1 MRKEEVTIIDL
12 LLEAVGI
19 VSGLVYM
26 GLQIYYSMIYGVNPV
41 TIVMNGAVLIL
52 VYIGLTLLSVY
63 PEKVNGLTREAC
75 SGLVRKYTI
84 HMVRLVKLIFV
95 LGLLFTSI
103 CDVLG
108 HQLNSGYSMIV
119 VILVVVTVVYY
130 EGKIIHILR
139 KKK

>member
-95 LGLLFTSI
+95 LGLLFTSC
-103 CDVLG
+103 CDILG

>member
-1 MRKEEVTIIDL
+1 MRREEVTMADM

-19 VSGLVYM
+19 VSALIYL
-26 GLQIYYSMIYGVNPV
+26 GLQIYYGVLYGVNPFR
-41 TIVMNGAVLIL
+41 ILMNAAVLIL
-52 VYIGLTLLSVY
+52 VYIGLALLCVY

-75 SGLVRKYTI
+75 SGKVRKYTV
-84 HMVRLVKLIFV
+84 HMVRFVKLIFV

-108 HQLNSGYSMIV
+108 HQIHNGYSIIV
-119 VILVVVTVVYY
+119 VILVIVTVLYY

>member
-1 MRKEEVTIIDL
+1 MKKEEITMADM

-19 VSGLVYM
+19 VSGIIYL
-26 GLQIYYSMIYGVNPV
+26 GLQIYYGTLYGVSLF
-41 TIVMNGAVLIL
+41 TILMNAALLIL

-63 PEKVNGLTREAC
+63 PERVNGLSKEICT
-75 SGLVRKYTI
+75 GKIRKYTV

-95 LGLLFTSI
+95 LGLLFASI

-108 HQLNSGYSMIV
+108 HQINSGYSIIV
-119 VILVVVTVVYY
+119 VVLVIITVLYY

>member
-41 TIVMNGAVLIL
+41 IIVMNGAVLIL

-103 CDVLG
+103 CDILG

>member
-103 CDVLG
+103 CDILG

>member
-63 PEKVNGLTREAC
+63 PEKVNVAMAE
-75 SGLVRKYTI
+75 
-84 HMVRLVKLIFV
+84 F
-95 LGLLFTSI
+95 
-103 CDVLG
+103 
-108 HQLNSGYSMIV
+108 
-119 VILVVVTVVYY
+119 IL
-130 EGKIIHILR
+130 KR
-139 KKK
+139 

>member
-41 TIVMNGAVLIL
+41 IIVMNGAVLIL

-95 LGLLFTSI
+95 LGLLFTSN
-103 CDVLG
+103 CDILG

>member
-75 SGLVRKYTI
+75 SGLVRKYTS

-103 CDVLG
+103 CDILG

>member
-63 PEKVNGLTREAC
+63 PEKVNGLTREVC

>member
-1 MRKEEVTIIDL
+1 MKKEEITMADM

-19 VSGLVYM
+19 VSGIIYL
-26 GLQIYYSMIYGVNPV
+26 GLQIYYGTLYGVSPF
-41 TIVMNGAVLIL
+41 TILMNAAVLIL

-63 PEKVNGLTREAC
+63 PERVNGLSKEICT
-75 SGLVRKYTI
+75 GKIRKYTV

-95 LGLLFTSI
+95 LGLLFASI

-108 HQLNSGYSMIV
+108 HQINSGYSIIV
-119 VILVVVTVVYY
+119 VVLVIITVLYY

>member
-41 TIVMNGAVLIL
+41 TIVMNVAVLIL

-103 CDVLG
+103 CDILG

>member
-1 MRKEEVTIIDL
+1 MRKEKVTIIDL

>member
-103 CDVLG
+103 CDILG
-108 HQLNSGYSMIV
+108 RQLNSGYSMIV

>member
-1 MRKEEVTIIDL
+1 MKKEEITMADM

-19 VSGLVYM
+19 VSGIIYL
-26 GLQIYYSMIYGVNPV
+26 GLQIYYGTLYGVSPF
-41 TIVMNGAVLIL
+41 TILMNAAVLIL

-63 PEKVNGLTREAC
+63 PERVNGLSKEICTRKI
-75 SGLVRKYTI
+75 RKYTV

-95 LGLLFTSI
+95 LGLLFASI

-108 HQLNSGYSMIV
+108 HQINSGYSIIV
-119 VILVVVTVVYY
+119 VVLVIITVLYY